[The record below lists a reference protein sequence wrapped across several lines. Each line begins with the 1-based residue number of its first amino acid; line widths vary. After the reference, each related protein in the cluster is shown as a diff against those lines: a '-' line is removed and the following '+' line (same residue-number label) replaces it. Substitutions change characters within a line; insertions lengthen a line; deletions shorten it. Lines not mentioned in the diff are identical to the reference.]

1 MNFIKNQTDIKKLHT
16 TQGGRSYSGC
26 YVYSRDQNDK
36 THKIG
41 MSQAGLFRRLTQA
54 KSCYPYK
61 SEFWLEYVIIS
72 LDGHYTKGKKST
84 TIEIENAL
92 HNESKHVSTVKM
104 QEGTEK
110 EQGKRPREYRMLSSD
125 TQMYNL
131 LKKTLNKHRDKWD
144 YLVVFST
151 SGWRIVP
158 NDRIV
163 AVPITNIAKLK
174 PKKNA
179 DKTPVIHS
187 LPLNKTKL
195 ILPKDVKP
203 GDVVPKSDNWGK
215 FVVVEVISKKHIVAR
230 FPPSKKLYDI
240 KL

>member
-1 MNFIKNQTDIKKLHT
+1 MNFIRHQSDIKKLLT
-16 TQGGRSYSGC
+16 TQGGKQYPGC
-26 YVYSRDQNDK
+26 YIYSRDEHDK

-41 MSQAGLFRRLTQA
+41 MSQAGLFRRLKQA
-54 KSCYPYK
+54 KSCYPFK
-61 SEFWLEYVIIS
+61 TEFWLEYVIIS

-84 TIEIENAL
+84 TIRIENAL
-92 HNESKHVSTVKM
+92 HNESKHMSTVKM

-110 EQGKRPREYRMLSSD
+110 EQGERPREYRMLSSD

-144 YLVVFST
+144 YLIVFST